1 MNMTELSKKIHADN
15 VKQGFYDD
23 TKDIPPYLND
33 YFIFK
38 QLMLIVTEIGEAAE
52 ALRKDGID
60 NSLELPIKDC
70 TEKYFIFETNYKD
83 KFQDELGDSIIRILD
98 LCGYL
103 DIDID
108 EWVNAKLEYN
118 RTRAYKHGKKY

>member
-15 VKQGFYDD
+15 AKQGFYDD
-23 TKDIPPYLND
+23 AKDMPPNLND
-33 YFIFK
+33 YLIFK

-60 NSLELPIKDC
+60 YNLKLPIEDC
-70 TEKYFIFETNYKD
+70 IEKYFIFETNYKD
-83 KFQDELGDSIIRILD
+83 KFQDELGDAIIRILD